1 MKIKKKQIL
10 IPIILVFI
18 LAGFFNVNATTE
30 TKELNYNES
39 TEEINNPERG
49 FYRTNGLKLNPS
61 GNRATTDGKDK
72 FIYLCVDISAFSGA
86 INGDKDLE
94 LTEDALNALENTL
107 NNEKNQNNSVILRF
121 VYDQYSDGIQSN
133 EGIQDGNL
141 RRVEPSIDMIKKHI
155 SQMKDIFTKYSTTIY
170 TIQMGFLEHMVSC
183 IQLVCVQQK
192 ISMLQLI
199 VC

>member
-1 MKIKKKQIL
+1 M
-10 IPIILVFI
+10 
-18 LAGFFNVNATTE
+18 
-30 TKELNYNES
+30 
-39 TEEINNPERG
+39 
-49 FYRTNGLKLNPS
+49 
-61 GNRATTDGKDK
+61 
-72 FIYLCVDISAFSGA
+72 
-86 INGDKDLE
+86 
-94 LTEDALNALENTL
+94 